1 MATKRQSKVSQSFH
15 FSVVFF
21 IFIKF
26 LSCCLF
32 IVFVCDIRKI
42 FIENNSL
49 PLPRDVF
56 LSFVLL
62 VSKNAVKKFPR
73 FFFTIMPLHD
83 EGISE
88 PSEIFFLVFKR
99 ILLHFFSQF

>member
-73 FFFTIMPLHD
+73 FFFHYYAIA
-83 EGISE
+83 
-88 PSEIFFLVFKR
+88 R
-99 ILLHFFSQF
+99 